1 METNTDPIIVE
12 QTYSAPVDVV
22 WRAIT
27 DEHQMRQWYFD
38 TIADFKAEPGF
49 ETEFNVRAEGRDFLH
64 QWKVTEV
71 VPMKRIVYKWRF
83 GGYTGNSSTTWEL
96 SETPNGTTLKLI
108 AEEIETFPQDD
119 PMFTREAGQAGWK
132 YFLQDSLKEF
142 LEGQSL

>member
-27 DEHQMRQWYFD
+27 DEDQMRKWYFD

-64 QWKVTEV
+64 RWKVTEV
-71 VPMKRIVYKWRF
+71 VPLKKIAYDWSYE
-83 GGYTGNSSTTWEL
+83 GIPGDSTVTWKL
-96 SETPNGTTLKLI
+96 SETPDGTKLRLSHDGN
-108 AEEIETFPQDD
+108 ETFPRDD

-142 LEGQSL
+142 LEGQDT